1 MLEIVDFIFKGLAEP
16 ARYFYKRRNAS
27 RQETLEI
34 WRTRPELEVVDVK
47 WQSADE
53 TAVGSPFD
61 AEGFFARVE
70 SLEWR
75 NGVPYVTYR
84 QDDFDAENWRG
95 VVFTLRNVG
104 KTDIKQLCVASVEK
118 REYSLFPSNWTVP
131 AAETFGLQYCLD
143 VDKPIRVGETRTLA
157 LRCRQT
163 SRLPGVYLFSV
174 VPIDQNRDRYWRQFL
189 SPWEERATDAEKIPA
204 DEYLD
209 ETNVERAAQLYFGSN
224 I

>member
-1 MLEIVDFIFKGLAEP
+1 MSEIVDFFFKGWEL
-16 ARYFYKRRNAS
+16 ARYLGKRRNAL
-27 RQETLEI
+27 RQEEQEI
-34 WRTRPELEVVDVK
+34 WRTRPELEVVDV
-47 WQSADE
+47 QRQNVAELAD
-53 TAVGSPFD
+53 GRPFD

-75 NGVPYVTYR
+75 NGVPYATYR
-84 QDDFDAENWRG
+84 QDDFDAKNWRG

-104 KTDIKQLCVASVEK
+104 KTDIKQLCIANAEK
-118 REYSLFPSNWTVP
+118 REYSLFSSRWTYP
-131 AAETFGLQYCLD
+131 ADKTLGLHYCFEIE
-143 VDKPIRVGETRTLA
+143 KPIRVGETITLA

-189 SPWEERATDAEKIPA
+189 STWEECATDSEEIFY

-209 ETNVERAAQLYFGSN
+209 ETNVERAAKLYFGSN